1 MLLNTGPA
9 LTWLLQ
15 LEWSQWKRE
24 YIMRNIYTRF
34 VVNEILIVGILLHL
48 L

>member
-1 MLLNTGPA
+1 MLLNTGA
-9 LTWLLQ
+9 CIDLTLQ